1 MDIDVVIAVDSTLNR
16 EPFMIIRIATDNDQS
31 TWDAYISSNPD
42 AGPYHFFGWKAAVER
57 AYGHKAYYLLAED
70 SSGTLVGILPLI
82 CFRMPWGRKTLISLP
97 YCDYGG
103 PLGNP
108 STQQALL
115 SKCKDLAQQL
125 GASGI
130 ELRCSAKNPI
140 IESNKPFQV
149 LFHKVRMLL
158 TLPGSSE
165 ALWNGFKSKLRSQ
178 VRRPQKEG
186 LEARLGGL
194 ELLDDFY
201 HVFSLNMHALG
212 SPVHAYN
219 WFDVLLSIY
228 REAAKVCVV
237 YLKTGEPVAAGI
249 ILTLNKKVC
258 IPWSSSLR
266 TYNRLAPN
274 MLLYWTF
281 LSWATDNGYKEFDF
295 GRSTPNEGTYR
306 FKMQWGAIPKM
317 LYWCRVASS
326 ANGLPVFPERLK
338 NSYRSRLRHVAE
350 IVWSNTPS
358 SVVNWIGPRIRKYI
372 SL

>member
-1 MDIDVVIAVDSTLNR
+1 
-16 EPFMIIRIATDNDQS
+16 MIIRIATDSDQPA
-31 TWDAYISSNPD
+31 WDAYISSNPD
-42 AGPYHFFGWKAAVER
+42 AGPYHLFAWKTAVER
-57 AYGHKAYYLLAED
+57 AYGHKVCYLLAED
-70 SSGTLVGILPLI
+70 GSGSLVGTLPLI

-115 SKCKDLAQQL
+115 AECRNLAQKL
-125 GASGI
+125 GASEI
-130 ELRCSAKNPI
+130 ELRCPAENQI
-140 IESNKPFQV
+140 IESNKPSQV
-149 LFHKVRMLL
+149 LSHKVRMLL

-165 ALWNGFKSKLRSQ
+165 ALWKGFKSKLRSQ

-194 ELLDDFY
+194 EFLDDFY
-201 HVFSLNMHALG
+201 RVFTTNMRALG
-212 SPVHAYN
+212 SPVHARN
-219 WFDVLLSIY
+219 WFEALLSNF
-228 REAAKVCVV
+228 RDAAKVCVV

-249 ILTLNKKVC
+249 ILALNKKVC
-258 IPWSSSLR
+258 IPWASSLR

-306 FKMQWGAIPKM
+306 FKAQWGAIPQK
-317 LYWCRVASS
+317 LYWHRFASS
-326 ANGLPVFPERLK
+326 PREQTVSSACSK
-338 NSYRSRLRHVAE
+338 NSNRGRLRHVAE
-350 IVWSNTPS
+350 TVWSNLPCPI
-358 SVVNWIGPRIRKYI
+358 VNWMGPRVRKYI